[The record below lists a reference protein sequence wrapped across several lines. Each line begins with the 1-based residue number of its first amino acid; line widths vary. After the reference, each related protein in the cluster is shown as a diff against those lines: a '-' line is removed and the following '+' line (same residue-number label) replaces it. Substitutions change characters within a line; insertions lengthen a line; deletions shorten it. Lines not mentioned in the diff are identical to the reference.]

1 MPRQHSWMLRLVI
14 ASDRLTPTLSASH
27 QQQQHT
33 ITWAGARTGKSSALT
48 WSEKLAAAEQSQRD
62 SCANVSE
69 VKSLTHSQGPAQL
82 ALSSAFACGIQ
93 TKLRSYITI

>member
-1 MPRQHSWMLRLVI
+1 MPCQHSWMLRLVI
-14 ASDRLTPTLSASH
+14 ASDRLTPTLSAS

-82 ALSSAFACGIQ
+82 ALSSASACGIQ
-93 TKLRSYITI
+93 TKLRSYIRI